1 MRVQKSVYYMTDR
14 ELRIYKR
21 QLRRRRQLQRRIV
34 TMLATI
40 CVIAFC
46 AVSYHG
52 IRSLASSGED
62 QLKFKYYTQVTVA
75 YGETLWD
82 LSDDYIDYDEYKNK
96 KEYIAEVQSINHLA
110 EEDSIR
116 AGQTLIV
123 PYYSYDF
130 CEVISVKNK
139 HDSLFFTRLLVVR
152 MLRMSVRVF
161 PQVKGISCL
170 LTALFFQR
178 CVVFSCGI
186 DILMSQNIRY
196 QIDIAGLFI

>member
-46 AVSYHG
+46 AV
-52 IRSLASSGED
+52 SGED

-130 CEVISVKNK
+130 VK
-139 HDSLFFTRLLVVR
+139 
-152 MLRMSVRVF
+152 
-161 PQVKGISCL
+161 
-170 LTALFFQR
+170 
-178 CVVFSCGI
+178 
-186 DILMSQNIRY
+186 
-196 QIDIAGLFI
+196 

>member
-82 LSDDYIDYDEYKNK
+82 LSDDYIDYDEYKDK

-123 PYYSYDF
+123 PYYSSSEYRYLPA
-130 CEVISVKNK
+130 VPAWG
-139 HDSLFFTRLLVVR
+139 H
-152 MLRMSVRVF
+152 
-161 PQVKGISCL
+161 P
-170 LTALFFQR
+170 
-178 CVVFSCGI
+178 VFS
-186 DILMSQNIRY
+186 MIRFCWSRKDDTRR
-196 QIDIAGLFI
+196 Q